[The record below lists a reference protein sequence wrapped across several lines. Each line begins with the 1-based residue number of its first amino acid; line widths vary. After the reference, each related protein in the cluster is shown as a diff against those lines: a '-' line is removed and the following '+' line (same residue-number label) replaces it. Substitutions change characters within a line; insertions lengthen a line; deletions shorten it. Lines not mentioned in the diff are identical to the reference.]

1 MVYLHQ
7 LVDLTVTVYI
17 HQPIKEH
24 PDDENSDL
32 CACLKKA
39 ILLEDLD
46 FNVVRWDCIRRRTGY
61 MEIIEFNVEEM
72 RRTVVEK

>member
-1 MVYLHQ
+1 MSLHQ

-17 HQPIKEH
+17 HQPIKKH
-24 PDDENSDL
+24 PDNANPDL
-32 CACLKKA
+32 CTCLKEA

-46 FNVVRWDCIRRRTGY
+46 FNVVRWDRIRRRTGY
-61 MEIIEFNVEEM
+61 MEIIEFNVEET